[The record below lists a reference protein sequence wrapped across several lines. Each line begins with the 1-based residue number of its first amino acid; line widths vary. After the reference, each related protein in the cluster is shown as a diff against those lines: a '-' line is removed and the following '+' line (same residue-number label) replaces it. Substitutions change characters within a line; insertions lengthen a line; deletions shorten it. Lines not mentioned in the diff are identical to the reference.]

1 MCEFCRAW
9 NPSEGR
15 PTRAGGAMTA
25 AYGECVDEWAIARG
39 DAGEDLFRMRLRFGT
54 LLEGQGVR

>member
-25 AYGECVDEWAIARG
+25 AYGECVDE
-39 DAGEDLFRMRLRFGT
+39 
-54 LLEGQGVR
+54 